1 MSAYT
6 RRGMFTKKKKMA
18 KDQPGKLYEVD
29 VI

>member
-6 RRGMFTKKKKMA
+6 RRGMFTKKKMA